1 MTTET
6 TYKVDPLGDAISS
19 VEALPIEY
27 GDLTVVNA
35 ARVSMHKIHTEIDPK
50 RDPGLINY
58 LAKHNHWTPFSHVQ
72 VMLRR
77 CMSVSDY
84 IDWCITSADEQ
95 FVRVIS
101 QKAVMGTNNPS
112 IQFFERGSMY
122 AFLKHGIVT
131 DKMKENCPL
140 SVSAFGLSDART
152 DGYLDSV
159 FWKED
164 VSEYLAKP
172 NDEFWTYTF
181 DKPEDINKLKVAS
194 FRIKMPIFVA
204 RQWYKHQ
211 IQFTRNEVSRRYVS
225 DSPEYFYPS
234 GWRLS
239 AENVKQGSSD
249 EEHVHSGAMSMYVEE
264 RTRGTDEQYK
274 ELMREESICPEQ
286 ARMILPQSMY
296 TEFVETA
303 SYRAYER
310 LVKLRIDPHAQKE
323 VRDYGHAI
331 NNAIIF

>member
-1 MTTET
+1 MTAEV
-6 TYKVDPLGDAISS
+6 YKVDPLGDTISS

-35 ARVSMHKIHTEIDPK
+35 ARVSMHKIHTEIDSK
-50 RDPGLINY
+50 KDPGLINY

-72 VMLRR
+72 VMLHR
-77 CMSVSDY
+77 CMDVYDF
-84 IDWCITSADEQ
+84 IEWCAKTSDEQ
-95 FVRVIS
+95 FVRSVS
-101 QKAVMGTNNPS
+101 QLSGYGSAV
-112 IQFFERGSMY
+112 IQFYERGSMY

-131 DKMKENCPL
+131 DEMKENCPL
-140 SVSAFGLSDART
+140 SVSAFGLSDAKV
-152 DGYLDSV
+152 DSYLEAV
-159 FWKED
+159 YWNND

-172 NDEFWTYTF
+172 NDEWWNENIRFS
-181 DKPEDINKLKVAS
+181 EDINKLKVAS
-194 FRIKMPIFVA
+194 FRIKMPIFVS

-225 DSPEYFYPS
+225 DAPEYFHPS
-234 GWRLS
+234 AWRLS

-249 EEHVHSGAMSMYVEE
+249 EVHVHSEALSMYVGE
-264 RTRGTDEQYK
+264 RTRGTDELYK

-286 ARMILPQSMY
+286 ARMVLPQSMY

-303 SYRAYER
+303 SYHAYER

-323 VRDYGHAI
+323 VRDFGHAI

>member
-6 TYKVDPLGDAISS
+6 TYKVDPLGDTISS

-50 RDPGLINY
+50 KDPGLINY

-72 VMLRR
+72 ILMRR

-84 IDWCITSADEQ
+84 IDWCNDTTDEQ
-95 FVRVIS
+95 FVRVIQ
-101 QKAVMGTNNPS
+101 QKSVTGANEPS
-112 IQFFERGSMY
+112 ILFYERGSMY

-140 SVSAFGLSDART
+140 SVSAFGLSDAYINPFG
-152 DGYLDSV
+152 D
-159 FWKED
+159 FWNED
-164 VSEYLAKP
+164 LSEYLASP
-172 NDEFWTYTF
+172 DDEWWRETF
-181 DKPEDINKLKVAS
+181 KHQFEMNKLRVAS
-194 FRIKMPIFVA
+194 FRIKMPIFVS

-225 DSPEYFYPS
+225 DNPEYFIPS

-249 EEHVHSGAMSMYVEE
+249 EVHEHSDAMEMYVGE
-264 RTRGTDEQYK
+264 RLWTLHDLYN
-274 ELMREESICPEQ
+274 ELMEKESICPEQ
-286 ARMILPQSMY
+286 ARMVLPQCMY

-303 SYRAYER
+303 SYKAYER